1 MRLTP
6 LDIQQKQFEKKLR
19 GVDPVEVRQFLELCS
34 NQLEETVRELM
45 AVKDELRAR
54 DARLAEMREREH
66 TLQEALVS
74 AQRLAA
80 DMKEQARKESDILL
94 TDAEM
99 QAEKIVQDAH
109 MRRTVLL
116 TELSELRSL
125 KTAFEADLRALVG
138 GHLKMLETFT
148 ESDRQRAQEE
158 RVALFQRKESA

>member
-1 MRLTP
+1 MKLTP

-19 GVDPVEVRQFLELCS
+19 GVDPVEVRQFLELCA
-34 NQLEETVRELM
+34 NQLEEVVRELM

-54 DARLAEMREREH
+54 DARLSEMRDREH

-80 DMKEQARKESDILL
+80 DMKDQARKESDILL

-109 MRRTVLL
+109 MRRTILL

-125 KTAFEADLRALVG
+125 KTAFEADLRALVS

>member
-6 LDIQQKQFEKKLR
+6 LDIQQKQFERKLR
-19 GVDPVEVRQFLELCS
+19 GVDPAEVRQFLELCS
-34 NQLEETVRELM
+34 NQLEEVVRELM

-54 DARLAEMREREH
+54 DARLSEMRDREH

-109 MRRTVLL
+109 MRRTILL
-116 TELSELRSL
+116 TELSDLRSL